1 MAHSMVQSSQDSAL
15 MVTSESV
22 NPMILR
28 HLKASQGNIADLSHN
43 NNTVFDSTVKSE
55 KRYVSQ
61 PRNLVTFSSD
71 HMEDEVNAV
80 N

>member
-1 MAHSMVQSSQDSAL
+1 MA
-15 MVTSESV
+15 TSESV

-28 HLKASQGNIADLSHN
+28 HLKVASQANIPEPHGST
-43 NNTVFDSTVKSE
+43 TVFDSTVKSE

-71 HMEDEVNAV
+71 HLDEDANLVN
-80 N
+80 

>member
-28 HLKASQGNIADLSHN
+28 HLKASKGNIADLS
-43 NNTVFDSTVKSE
+43 
-55 KRYVSQ
+55 
-61 PRNLVTFSSD
+61 
-71 HMEDEVNAV
+71 
-80 N
+80 